1 MRTAKEMEAMS
12 IFAAVPRDKVM
23 AQKFLAAAERKAADA
38 KIEALSYD
46 SRVEATYDA
55 LYHLAS
61 SVLACLGYR
70 SSCTDSHHLMVL
82 EAVCAEIQ
90 APRELFTRVDALR
103 KIRNMKYN
111 GATRCL
117 NDYKVAAAILKDF
130 SSLVERWL
138 AHNLPL
144 LFR

>member
-1 MRTAKEMEAMS
+1 MRTAKDMEAMN

-23 AQKFLAAAERKAADA
+23 AQKFLAAADRKAKDA
-38 KIEALSYD
+38 QIEALSYD
-46 SRVEATYDA
+46 SRVEAAYDA
-55 LYHLAS
+55 LYNLAS
-61 SVLACLGYR
+61 AVLACLGYR
-70 SSCTDSHHLMVL
+70 SACADSHHQVVL
-82 EAVCAEIQ
+82 EAVCAEVH
-90 APRELFTRVDALR
+90 APQELFTRVDALR

-117 NDYKVAAAILKDF
+117 NDYKVAAVILEDF

-138 AHNLPL
+138 AKNLPV